1 MSEKLNL
8 QDSFLNNV
16 RKTGAPVTIHIING
30 FTLKD
35 AVVKSFDSYCML
47 VECED
52 KQLLI
57 YKHAVSTVTVSAQA
71 VRPEDSGKAGAE

>member
-1 MSEKLNL
+1 MSDKLNL

-16 RKTGAPVTIHIING
+16 RKAGTPVTIHIVNG

-47 VECED
+47 VECEG

-57 YKHAVSTVTVSAQA
+57 YKHAVSSVTAPSKIIADA
-71 VRPEDSGKAGAE
+71 

>member
-1 MSEKLNL
+1 MNEKLNL
-8 QDSFLNNV
+8 QDSFLNTV
-16 RKTGAPVTIHIING
+16 RKAATPVIIHIING

-47 VECED
+47 VECEG

-57 YKHAVSTVTVSAQA
+57 YKHAVSSVTA
-71 VRPEDSGKAGAE
+71 PLPAEEN